1 MPIQEDPVV
10 ARRFLCGSLRTAR
23 EARGLTQLQ
32 AAKHLEW
39 SHSKLVRIE
48 NGVVGLSV
56 TDLRA
61 LLRLYEVSDGDTIA
75 KLEQA
80 ARIAKQ
86 PAWYR
91 KYSTVVDAGFE
102 AYLGYESAAS
112 MIMVFQTLT
121 IPGLLQTGDYAR
133 AILEADNASH
143 AEERLELRMER
154 QSLLMQPNGPILQC
168 VVDEAALRRQ
178 VGGASVMYDQLISL
192 KEATKRSAL
201 SIEIV
206 PFSAGAHAS
215 MVGSFTVL
223 HSEHWD
229 EDVLF
234 REGTLQTVTDR
245 QDHDLIAGYKV
256 RFDLLRGMSLGEEQS
271 GLLLDAIITELRN
284 TAHAEPSQ

>member
-10 ARRFLCGSLRTAR
+10 ARRFLYGSLRTAR

-32 AAKHLEW
+32 AAKRLEW

-56 TDLRA
+56 TDLHA
-61 LLRLYEVSDGDTIA
+61 LLRLYEVSDLDTGA

-80 ARIAKQ
+80 ARIARR

-91 KYSTVVDAGFE
+91 KYATAMDAGFQ

-112 MIMVFQTLT
+112 MIMAFQTLT
-121 IPGLLQTGDYAR
+121 IPGFLQTEDYAR
-133 AILEADNASH
+133 AVLEANHASH

-154 QSLLMQPNGPILQC
+154 QALLMHPNGPILQC

-178 VGGASVMYDQLISL
+178 VGGASVMHDQLVSL
-192 KEATKRSAL
+192 KEAAKRPAL

-215 MVGSFTVL
+215 MVESFTVL
-223 HSEHWD
+223 HSERWD

-234 REGTLQTVTDR
+234 REGALQTITDR

-271 GLLLDAIITELRN
+271 GMLLDTLITELRN
-284 TAHAEPSQ
+284 TAHAKRS